1 MGRYFASS
9 VSVFVSRISGH
20 LRCHLVFTSGAIA
33 TAKSRAPKFQSE
45 EGEVVVWVIFPP
57 GKI

>member
-1 MGRYFASS
+1 MFAPE
-9 VSVFVSRISGH
+9 FRPAPEFI
-20 LRCHLVFTSGAIA
+20 FTSGAIA

-45 EGEVVVWVIFPP
+45 EREVEVVWVIFPP